1 MQREEEMGKEV
12 DMSKHIEGHR
22 MLFVV
27 IFTEGH

>member
-1 MQREEEMGKEV
+1 MQREEEMGKGV

-27 IFTEGH
+27 FTEGH